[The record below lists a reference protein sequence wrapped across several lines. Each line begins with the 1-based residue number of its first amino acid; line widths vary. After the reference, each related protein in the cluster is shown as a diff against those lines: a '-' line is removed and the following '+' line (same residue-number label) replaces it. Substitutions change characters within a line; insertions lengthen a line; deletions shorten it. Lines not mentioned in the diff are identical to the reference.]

1 MSNEIH
7 NPHRFFDYM
16 KKAREELHALVKTHP
31 ELGALSKRELEVFD
45 HLLSDKTLSQ
55 IAEEMYLSYSS
66 IHFHCKNIHRKLQLS
81 GRKQLL
87 MQYKDFYEV

>member
-16 KKAREELHALVKTHP
+16 KKARDELHTLIEARP

-66 IHFHCKNIHRKLQLS
+66 VHFHCKNIYRKLQLS

>member
-7 NPHRFFDYM
+7 NPHIFVDYM

-66 IHFHCKNIHRKLQLS
+66 VHVHCKNIYRKLNLS
-81 GRKQLL
+81 SRRQLL
-87 MQYKDFYEV
+87 MTYKDLYE